1 VKKNGKVT
9 MSKPPLRS
17 DLTRD
22 RKEVVNGGSGSD
34 VVRGGSKGLAVERL
48 SEHPRIFK
56 VMRSPV
62 NEQVNENKAYYL
74 KRLFCLRCLSAKK
87 TTVRSHFSV
96 SCRIC

>member
-1 VKKNGKVT
+1 
-9 MSKPPLRS
+9 MSKPPLWS
-17 DLTRD
+17 DLARD

-74 KRLFCLRCLSAKK
+74 KRLFCLRRSSAK
-87 TTVRSHFSV
+87 
-96 SCRIC
+96 